1 MILFSFL
8 LFALLLIN
16 PVIAE
21 DFNQTIYSSD
31 SMISDYSNS
40 TNNQLY
46 VDEEKSDD
54 ENNIETDYLEDNIG
68 EYENNNSN
76 RHINRITTSQQNY
89 KYYDILKAANYTSNY
104 IKSNLRL
111 PTIVN
116 ITNHE
121 VNMNDFL
128 YLTCKSLNS
137 TNNVN
142 ITNSFNYVTS
152 TSGTNKPETNL
163 YQKDYLQL
171 SNDIIKCYETNNRN
185 PKNTII
191 NNSTMNFEDTLYF
204 YVRIL
209 AFKYNNQR
217 LPNYVTIK
225 ALYNYDYSTRIPAL
239 ISNSATPFTINITTK
254 SLGNSNYNITF
265 KAPTNCTIYY
275 TINGTIPTNK
285 STKYTKT
292 FKITN
297 TTILQYW
304 NKK

>member
-104 IKSNLRL
+104 I
-111 PTIVN
+111 
-116 ITNHE
+116 
-121 VNMNDFL
+121 DAF
-128 YLTCKSLNS
+128 LNS
-137 TNNVN
+137 CG
-142 ITNSFNYVTS
+142 FH
-152 TSGTNKPETNL
+152 E
-163 YQKDYLQL
+163 
-171 SNDIIKCYETNNRN
+171 ND
-185 PKNTII
+185 
-191 NNSTMNFEDTLYF
+191 
-204 YVRIL
+204 
-209 AFKYNNQR
+209 
-217 LPNYVTIK
+217 
-225 ALYNYDYSTRIPAL
+225 
-239 ISNSATPFTINITTK
+239 
-254 SLGNSNYNITF
+254 
-265 KAPTNCTIYY
+265 
-275 TINGTIPTNK
+275 
-285 STKYTKT
+285 
-292 FKITN
+292 
-297 TTILQYW
+297 
-304 NKK
+304 

>member
-68 EYENNNSN
+68 EYESNNSN
-76 RHINRITTSQQNY
+76 RHINRITTSQNY

-128 YLTCKSLNS
+128 YSVESK
-137 TNNVN
+137 
-142 ITNSFNYVTS
+142 
-152 TSGTNKPETNL
+152 
-163 YQKDYLQL
+163 
-171 SNDIIKCYETNNRN
+171 
-185 PKNTII
+185 
-191 NNSTMNFEDTLYF
+191 
-204 YVRIL
+204 IL
-209 AFKYNNQR
+209 ALTEKT
-217 LPNYVTIK
+217 LLDKLVC
-225 ALYNYDYSTRIPAL
+225 
-239 ISNSATPFTINITTK
+239 
-254 SLGNSNYNITF
+254 SLGNSLYH
-265 KAPTNCTIYY
+265 
-275 TINGTIPTNK
+275 NK
-285 STKYTKT
+285 LTSTKQLFQTSFLDSIDGFYYNA
-292 FKITN
+292 FLN
-297 TTILQYW
+297 SCGFHE
-304 NKK
+304 ND